1 MRTFGTQG
9 PVNPHDNYIVT
20 RSKETA
26 DFIERVKSG
35 KYIVIFAPR
44 QTGKTTFFQRALDI
58 LTTQEQYYFPI
69 QLNFEEAEDDTAPDF
84 YRGLYEDILEQIEN
98 VFEQRCQVPSVQ
110 LADFL
115 ENNDGITDHRSMRRF
130 FRQFAKLLS
139 RDDTQ
144 PPTQPPS
151 FTQRVVLLIDEF
163 DGIPRNVLKGFLHS
177 LRHIYVAGKP
187 RSPHSI
193 GIVGVKNI
201 RQLNY
206 DTSVSPFNIQD
217 EFVVPNF
224 TLEQV
229 RELLA
234 QYTDEVGQPFAPEV
248 IQMLHKQTAGQPF
261 LVNRA
266 AQILTQELDVPKT
279 EMITRHHFTAAHQR
293 LLLEKNTNI
302 EHLTT
307 NIRKSRQFERL
318 LMEIMTYEE
327 GVRFNPHD
335 DIISELT
342 TYGVIQNGADGR
354 CEIVNPIYLHHIMQ
368 AFTPTVNG
376 LERDYF
382 AENTTGEF
390 QNYLTPKGHLEIAR
404 LLDNFRDF
412 ITRVGFKILQVP
424 ETPREYVG
432 RHLLLTYLDS
442 YVKAVGAVMSFEV
455 PTGAGK
461 MDLCITHNQRK
472 YIVETKI
479 WRGDVR
485 YQTGKQQLAVY
496 LKSEGVTEGYYVVFD
511 HRQKPEPRVE
521 TETVAGV
528 SIRSYIIPVIQAAP
542 SNVN

>member
-9 PVNPHDNYIVT
+9 PVNPHDNYIVA

-26 DFIERVKSG
+26 DFIERIKNG

-44 QTGKTTFFQRALDI
+44 QTGKTTFFQRALDT
-58 LTTQEQYYFPI
+58 LTTQEQHYFPI

-84 YRGLYEDILEQIEN
+84 YSGLYEDILEQIEN
-98 VFEQRCQVPSVQ
+98 VFEQRRESPPTA

-115 ENNDGITDHRSMRRF
+115 ENNNGITDHRSMRRF

-139 RDDTQ
+139 QQT
-144 PPTQPPS
+144 PS
-151 FTQRVVLLIDEF
+151 VTQRVVLLIDEF
-163 DGIPRNVLKGFLHS
+163 DGIPRDVLKGFLHS

-187 RSPHSI
+187 RSPHSV

-206 DTSVSPFNIQD
+206 DTSISPFNIQD

-229 RELLA
+229 SELLT
-234 QYTDEVGQPFAPEV
+234 QYTDEVGQPFTPEV
-248 IQMLHKQTAGQPF
+248 IEMLHKQTAGQPF

-266 AQILTQELDVPKT
+266 AQILTEELDVPKT
-279 EMITRHHFTAAHQR
+279 ETITMHHFTAAHQK
-293 LLLEKNTNI
+293 LLLETNTNI
-302 EHLTT
+302 AHLTT
-307 NIRKSRQFERL
+307 NVRKNRQFESL

-327 GVRFNPHD
+327 GVRFNLHD

-342 TYGVIQNGADGR
+342 TYGVIQNGADGT
-354 CEIVNPIYLHHIMQ
+354 CQIVNPIYLYHIMQ

-382 AENTTGEF
+382 AEDTTGEF
-390 QNYLTPKGHLEIAR
+390 QNYLTPQGYLEMAR
-404 LLDNFRDF
+404 LLDNFKDF

-442 YVKAVGAVMSFEV
+442 YVKAVGGVMSFEV

-461 MDLCITHNQRK
+461 MDLCITHNRRK

-479 WRGDVR
+479 WRGEVR
-485 YQTGKQQLAVY
+485 YQTGKQQLAAY
-496 LKSEGVTEGYYVVFD
+496 LKLEGVTEGYYVVFD

-521 TETVAGV
+521 VETVAGV
-528 SIRSYIIPVIQAAP
+528 RIRSYIIPVIQTVP
-542 SNVN
+542 SGVRLQ

>member
-9 PVNPHDNYIVT
+9 PVNPHDNYIVA

-26 DFIERVKSG
+26 DFIERIKNG

-44 QTGKTTFFQRALDI
+44 QTGKTTFFQRALDT
-58 LTTQEQYYFPI
+58 LTTQEQHYFPI

-84 YRGLYEDILEQIEN
+84 YSGLYEDILEQIEN
-98 VFEQRCQVPSVQ
+98 VFEQRRESPPTA

-115 ENNDGITDHRSMRRF
+115 ENNNGITDHRSMRRF

-139 RDDTQ
+139 QQT
-144 PPTQPPS
+144 PS
-151 FTQRVVLLIDEF
+151 VTQRVVLLIDEF
-163 DGIPRNVLKGFLHS
+163 DGIPRDVLKGFLHS

-187 RSPHSI
+187 RSPHSV

-206 DTSVSPFNIQD
+206 DTSISPFNIQD

-229 RELLA
+229 SELLT
-234 QYTDEVGQPFAPEV
+234 QYTDEVGQPFTPEV
-248 IQMLHKQTAGQPF
+248 IEMLHKQTAGQPF

-266 AQILTQELDVPKT
+266 AQILTEELDVPKT
-279 EMITRHHFTAAHQR
+279 ETITMHHFTAAHQK
-293 LLLEKNTNI
+293 LLLETNTNI
-302 EHLTT
+302 AHLTT
-307 NIRKSRQFERL
+307 NVRKNRQFESL

-327 GVRFNPHD
+327 GVRFNLHD

-342 TYGVIQNGADGR
+342 TYGVIQNGADGT
-354 CEIVNPIYLHHIMQ
+354 CQIVNPIYLYHIMQ

-382 AENTTGEF
+382 AEDTTGEF
-390 QNYLTPKGHLEIAR
+390 QNYLTPQGYLEMAR
-404 LLDNFRDF
+404 LLDNFKDF

-442 YVKAVGAVMSFEV
+442 YVKAVGGVMSFEV

-461 MDLCITHNQRK
+461 MDLRITHNRRK

-479 WRGDVR
+479 WRGEVR
-485 YQTGKQQLAVY
+485 YQTGKQQLAAY
-496 LKSEGVTEGYYVVFD
+496 LKLEGVAEGYYVVFD

-521 TETVAGV
+521 METVAGV
-528 SIRSYIIPVIQAAP
+528 RIRSYIIPVIQTAP
-542 SNVN
+542 SGVRLQ